1 MDCKRDTDEEALP
14 GTAENISYSAKM
26 TTEQIVADLET
37 KAKAKVGVYE
47 AALVEKATI
56 TLNKWL
62 TVPEQT
68 PVPVVI

>member
-47 AALVEKATI
+47 TI
-56 TLNKWL
+56 
-62 TVPEQT
+62 
-68 PVPVVI
+68 